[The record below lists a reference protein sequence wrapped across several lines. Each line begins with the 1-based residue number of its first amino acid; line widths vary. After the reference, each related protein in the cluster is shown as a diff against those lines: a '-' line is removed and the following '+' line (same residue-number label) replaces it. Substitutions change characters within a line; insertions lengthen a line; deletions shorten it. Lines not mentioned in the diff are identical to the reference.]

1 VFVEDVVDAF
11 LIAAAQPDRVN
22 GRHFVIGSGLGIS
35 IRDAFELIAARVE
48 LITGRRVPVTT
59 TDPGTR
65 LSAIEQ
71 RHFVADP
78 SRFSAAT
85 GWRPSWSLTEG
96 IDRTIEALRCA

>member
-1 VFVEDVVDAF
+1 VFVEGRGGCFSHGRCANRSREWPAF
-11 LIAAAQPDRVN
+11 RDRQ
-22 GRHFVIGSGLGIS
+22 RRGIS

-71 RHFVADP
+71 RHFVADS
-78 SRFSAAT
+78 SRFSGRHRMAAVVE
-85 GWRPSWSLTEG
+85 P
-96 IDRTIEALRCA
+96 